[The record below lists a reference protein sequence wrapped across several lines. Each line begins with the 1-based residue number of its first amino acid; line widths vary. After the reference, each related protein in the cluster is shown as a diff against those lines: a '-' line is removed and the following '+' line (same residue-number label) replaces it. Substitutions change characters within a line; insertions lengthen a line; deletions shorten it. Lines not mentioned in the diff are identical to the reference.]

1 MVLRST
7 RVVTPEGTRPATVAV
22 AGGTIDAVLPYDT
35 EVPAGARLED
45 FGDDVLLPG
54 LVDTHVHVNDP
65 GRTEWEGFWTATR
78 AAAAGGITT
87 LLDMPLNSLPPTT
100 TVENLRIKQQVAAP
114 KAHVDT
120 GFWGGAL
127 PSNVKDLR
135 PLYEAGVFGF
145 KCFLSPSG
153 VEEFPE
159 LDQEQLARSL
169 AEIAGFGGLLI
180 VHAEDPHHL
189 ADAPQRPGPGTHPM
203 SATASRPAPSG
214 TAGAGRFARPLL
226 GAFLVAA
233 AVDLT
238 GLLAGLDTV
247 HLVAKPLLMPLLA
260 AYAAVRGGPRPL
272 IAALLF
278 GWGGDVFLLA
288 DNDLAFLLG
297 MGSFAV
303 GHVCYLTLFG
313 RGQARTR
320 ASLAAGIAYAVV
332 LAVFLVLIWSDL
344 PAELRVPVAGYSLL
358 LTAMAWRAGVLG
370 RYAAAGGAL
379 FLLSDALIATGIA
392 EWPRLP
398 APDFWVMLTY
408 IAAQLLLAL
417 GVLRVGRGGR
427 P

>member
-1 MVLRST
+1 
-7 RVVTPEGTRPATVAV
+7 
-22 AGGTIDAVLPYDT
+22 
-35 EVPAGARLED
+35 
-45 FGDDVLLPG
+45 
-54 LVDTHVHVNDP
+54 
-65 GRTEWEGFWTATR
+65 
-78 AAAAGGITT
+78 
-87 LLDMPLNSLPPTT
+87 
-100 TVENLRIKQQVAAP
+100 
-114 KAHVDT
+114 
-120 GFWGGAL
+120 
-127 PSNVKDLR
+127 
-135 PLYEAGVFGF
+135 
-145 KCFLSPSG
+145 
-153 VEEFPE
+153 
-159 LDQEQLARSL
+159 
-169 AEIAGFGGLLI
+169 
-180 VHAEDPHHL
+180 
-189 ADAPQRPGPGTHPM
+189 M
-203 SATASRPAPSG
+203 SATASRPARSE
-214 TAGAGRFARPLL
+214 TAGPGRFARPLL

-233 AVDLT
+233 AVDLA

-260 AYAAVRGGPRPL
+260 AYAAVRGGPRLL

-278 GWGGDVFLLA
+278 GWGGDVFLLG
-288 DNDLAFLLG
+288 DSDLVFLVG

-313 RGQARTR
+313 RGQARMARTR

-370 RYAAAGGAL
+370 RYTAVGGAL

-417 GVLRVGRGGR
+417 GVLRAGRVNHT
-427 P
+427 